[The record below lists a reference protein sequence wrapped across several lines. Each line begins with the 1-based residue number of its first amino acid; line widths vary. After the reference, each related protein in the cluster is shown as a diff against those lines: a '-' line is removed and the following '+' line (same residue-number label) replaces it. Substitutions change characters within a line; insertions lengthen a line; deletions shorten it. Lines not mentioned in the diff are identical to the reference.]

1 MTRICV
7 AGGTGQ
13 VGREVV
19 GQALTLGHDV
29 SVICRNPPVPGSS
42 EYDDGAA
49 YFRADVTTGEG
60 LPDALAGAAVVVDCL
75 EGKTG
80 KALRN
85 FADGGARLLG
95 AAHTAGVSKA
105 VLLSII
111 NCDQVPLRFYQSK
124 ADKEDVYAASS
135 LETVTVRTTQFHS
148 LPVQLFSAGAR
159 VGLIPVVKGARFQ
172 TIAPAEVASALLE
185 AVLEEPSAE
194 LHRLRTVGGPEAIG
208 MGELAET
215 WKRHTGSR
223 GHLVHL
229 PLPGAMGKFLREG
242 RNLIPEQRYGSET
255 FGSWLA
261 KHADSL

>member
-1 MTRICV
+1 MTHICV

-19 GQALTLGHDV
+19 RQALTLGHDV
-29 SVICRNPPVPGSS
+29 SVICRNPPTSGGSG
-42 EYDDGAA
+42 YDDGAT
-49 YFRADVTTGEG
+49 YFRADVTTGQG
-60 LPDALAGAAVVVDCL
+60 LSDALAGAAVVVDCL
-75 EGKTG
+75 EGKSG
-80 KALRN
+80 SALRN

-95 AAHTAGVSKA
+95 AAQAAGVRKA

-111 NCDQVPLRFYQSK
+111 NCDQVPLRFYRSK
-124 ADKEDVYAASS
+124 ADKEDVYAGSP

-148 LPVQLFSAGAR
+148 LPVQLFSAGAK
-159 VGLIPVVKGARFQ
+159 VGFIPVLKGTRFQ
-172 TIAPAEVASALLE
+172 AIAPAEVATALLDV
-185 AVLEEPSAE
+185 ALEEPAEE
-194 LHRLRTVGGPEAIG
+194 LHRLRTVGGPEVIG

-223 GHLVHL
+223 ARLVRL
-229 PLPGAMGKFLREG
+229 PLPGAVGKFLREG

-261 KHADSL
+261 KQADSL